1 VLRIAVEKYHKTVPS
16 TGLTQAQRDKFKA
29 DLYCFLTEQMKTAL
43 DLVFK
48 YQATN
53 IHPDIS
59 QARDIATDEK
69 RRQKEKCFV
78 D

>member
-1 VLRIAVEKYHKTVPS
+1 VPS
-16 TGLTQAQRDKFKA
+16 SGLNQVQRDKFKA

-48 YQATN
+48 YNSTN
-53 IHPDIS
+53 LNPDIA
-59 QARDIATDEK
+59 QARELASEDK
-69 RRQKEKCFV
+69 RRQKERCFI